1 MDTGSHLG
9 RDHMNHRI
17 TKSFKLGKTF
27 KIVKSNRIIGKI
39 LLLIANFTEIN
50 VMKSN
55 TTKAI
60 PVRKLLGARFRE
72 GLWSYLNQ
80 EEFS

>member
-27 KIVKSNRIIGKI
+27 KIVTSDRIIGKI

-55 TTKAI
+55 TTS
-60 PVRKLLGARFRE
+60 RE
-72 GLWSYLNQ
+72 VAWIKVQRRIVVFLKPRRV
-80 EEFS
+80 